1 MSLSSTFI
9 SHFAPRHNYF
19 PNVYYDN
26 CIIFPESSRNVESH
40 DRRSEEEQRLG
51 EENMCREGG
60 EREKERERERKR
72 ERGRN
77 RERERQKC

>member
-19 PNVYYDN
+19 PYVYYDS
-26 CIIFPESSRNVESH
+26 CIIFPGSSRSVESH
-40 DRRSEEEQRLG
+40 DRGSEEEGRLG

-60 EREKERERERKR
+60 EREKE
-72 ERGRN
+72 GGTG
-77 RERERQKC
+77 RERQKC